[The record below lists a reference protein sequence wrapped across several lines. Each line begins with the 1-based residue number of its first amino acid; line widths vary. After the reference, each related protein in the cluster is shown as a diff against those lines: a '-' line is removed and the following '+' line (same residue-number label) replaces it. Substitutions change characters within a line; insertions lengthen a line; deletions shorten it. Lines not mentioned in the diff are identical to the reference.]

1 VHSDQNAGQNPGR
14 PVVALKGVGKSFG
27 PTTVLRD
34 VDLDLAAGEIVA
46 LLGANGAGKSTLITV
61 LAGGHP
67 DHAGSG
73 TVDGTLVPLESPAA
87 ARRLGIRTVHQR
99 IGQGLVPTWTVA
111 ENLLLDELAAPGAA
125 PVVNRR
131 AQLAAAREV
140 AATLG
145 LDWPDRVL
153 RSDVAD
159 LALSDQQLVVLARA
173 LSPRSTRPRLL
184 VLDEPT
190 SALSA
195 PEADRLLSVVARLR
209 DEGLAILY
217 VSHRLG
223 EVDGLADR
231 AVVLRNGSLVAAS
244 RRPLRWP
251 ELLEG
256 MLGGRATLQQQL
268 DDPLTGEATVLRL
281 RGVRLLPTS
290 APIDLDVR
298 GGEVTG
304 VVGLLGAGKS
314 ELAQGV
320 FGGEPFAEG
329 RLELAGRAFAPRHP
343 RDAVRAGVHLVPE
356 DRAGQAL
363 LPGWSLAST
372 VTLPVLDL
380 VGRAGLVHRRREDEL
395 AQGVVDDL
403 GIVTPAVRA
412 EVEALSGGNQQKAV
426 VGRWLTRRPELLL
439 LDEPFRGV
447 DIGAR
452 RDIGRRVRRLAGEGA
467 GVVVLSSD
475 VDEVLEVADRIV
487 VLVEGTVRLDVR
499 AEAGN
504 RRTVVDAMS
513 EVA

>member
-1 VHSDQNAGQNPGR
+1 
-14 PVVALKGVGKSFG
+14 
-27 PTTVLRD
+27 
-34 VDLDLAAGEIVA
+34 
-46 LLGANGAGKSTLITV
+46 
-61 LAGGHP
+61 
-67 DHAGSG
+67 
-73 TVDGTLVPLESPAA
+73 
-87 ARRLGIRTVHQR
+87 
-99 IGQGLVPTWTVA
+99 
-111 ENLLLDELAAPGAA
+111 
-125 PVVNRR
+125 
-131 AQLAAAREV
+131 
-140 AATLG
+140 
-145 LDWPDRVL
+145 
-153 RSDVAD
+153 
-159 LALSDQQLVVLARA
+159 
-173 LSPRSTRPRLL
+173 
-184 VLDEPT
+184 
-190 SALSA
+190 
-195 PEADRLLSVVARLR
+195 
-209 DEGLAILY
+209 
-217 VSHRLG
+217 
-223 EVDGLADR
+223 
-231 AVVLRNGSLVAAS
+231 
-244 RRPLRWP
+244 
-251 ELLEG
+251 
-256 MLGGRATLQQQL
+256 
-268 DDPLTGEATVLRL
+268 
-281 RGVRLLPTS
+281 
-290 APIDLDVR
+290 
-298 GGEVTG
+298 VTG

-329 RLELAGRAFAPRHP
+329 RLELGGRPFAPRHP

-380 VGRAGLVHRRREDEL
+380 VGRAGLLHRRREDEL

-403 GIVTPAVRA
+403 GIVAPAVRA

-452 RDIGRRVRRLAGEGA
+452 RDIGRRVRRLAGEGV

-499 AEAGN
+499 AEDGN